1 MIGSH
6 WGRSTT
12 MPRKGD
18 RMIKTLPAS
27 GLDALQ
33 KSFAIYKANGEFYV
47 LELGQV
53 AAVKSGI
60 ADSIEFY
67 KKQAADLL
75 MRRHL
80 ESISIPSKPKE
91 DIANFWVDPNT
102 TVFTAIA
109 FSPLTT
115 SASTLNYWVGPTTA
129 SMNGDCSVITEF
141 LLQVICAGDQSTF
154 CYVISYL
161 AHMLQRPEEKPG
173 VMLVMLGGQ
182 GTGKGTFF
190 RLIHQIWGRTTLQ
203 VSDVNEVVGQ
213 FNAALERSY
222 ALCMDEALF
231 VGDRKALDRL
241 KSMITEPH
249 CRIEQK
255 YQPSR
260 TIDSFHRF
268 FAASNHNHFAHV
280 EPDDRRFVFLRLSGA
295 KKNDYRYFEVVSKAL
310 VDPVALGDFVR
321 QLRDI
326 NLTKFNIRKKPNTKE
341 QTLQKL
347 QSLERFPRYWFEVLM
362 TGNFSGRDEHSNN
375 WIDAPF
381 VSTAALSENYL
392 NFDKKAGW
400 YRPIQQNQLAADL
413 KQACPSSTPARR
425 KNAISGQ
432 QRGFQLPDL
441 NTAQSEFE
449 QFIGERIE
457 WEVNTPQTL
466 PSNNALDAI
475 LETYCL
481 DDGNVPDG
489 ESVDYE
495 NTQAAMKA
503 MHEDYFIEDDI

>member
-1 MIGSH
+1 
-6 WGRSTT
+6 
-12 MPRKGD
+12 
-18 RMIKTLPAS
+18 
-27 GLDALQ
+27 
-33 KSFAIYKANGEFYV
+33 
-47 LELGQV
+47 
-53 AAVKSGI
+53 
-60 ADSIEFY
+60 
-67 KKQAADLL
+67 
-75 MRRHL
+75 
-80 ESISIPSKPKE
+80 
-91 DIANFWVDPNT
+91 
-102 TVFTAIA
+102 
-109 FSPLTT
+109 
-115 SASTLNYWVGPTTA
+115 
-129 SMNGDCSVITEF
+129 
-141 LLQVICAGDQSTF
+141 
-154 CYVISYL
+154 
-161 AHMLQRPEEKPG
+161 MLQRPEEKPG
-173 VMLVMLGGQ
+173 IMLVMLGGQ

-190 RLIHQIWGRTTLQ
+190 RLIHRIWGRTTLQ

-260 TIDSFHRF
+260 TIDSYHRF

-295 KKNDYRYFEVVSKAL
+295 KKNDYRYFEAVSKAL

-392 NFDKKAGW
+392 NFD
-400 YRPIQQNQLAADL
+400 
-413 KQACPSSTPARR
+413 
-425 KNAISGQ
+425 
-432 QRGFQLPDL
+432 
-441 NTAQSEFE
+441 
-449 QFIGERIE
+449 
-457 WEVNTPQTL
+457 
-466 PSNNALDAI
+466 
-475 LETYCL
+475 
-481 DDGNVPDG
+481 
-489 ESVDYE
+489 
-495 NTQAAMKA
+495 
-503 MHEDYFIEDDI
+503 